1 MSGINTPIFSSYMNY
16 PNASWNVSNTFNST
30 IYEHGVSRISKDG
43 NSALI
48 LHEAIS
54 DISMYILA
62 NQYDTISDISIYT
75 LINDSWVQKGSTF
88 TNGKNGAINDNG
100 SKVIIRT
107 ADNVLTLY
115 EWDGNSWITKASILN
130 VLYEGGTEMISDSS
144 IFIVGERKY
153 SNSIGNIGRARVF
166 SYNNGSINQIGGD
179 FIEDG
184 NNRTGHY
191 LDINS
196 SGTIISLFLA
206 EDIVRIF
213 KRDEDKLSEDTDV
226 SSPNFGPI
234 GWTRMGNDF
243 ELEYSNGWFSYP
255 RLSSDGYTVVIG
267 DEINS
272 DAGEYAGHMRV
283 FSWNGTEWV
292 QKGNDID
299 GPVPYSGYGWVTGIN
314 GDGTVVVSAS
324 YYKEVPNGFGQ
335 ARVFHW
341 TGTNSSDGSW
351 KQLGNTLFSPLSSNV
366 NDFGNNLSIDATG
379 SRLLISAYTQ
389 TYIFDLILGEPTIST
404 PTQVIGMMFNNM
416 TYYKSGSLGS
426 GHGTTV
432 NSRLKRRR
440 T

>member
-1 MSGINTPIFSSYMNY
+1 MSSINTPIFSSYINY
-16 PNASWNVSNTFNST
+16 PNASWNVSKIFNST
-30 IYEHGVSRISKDG
+30 ISEHGVSRISKDG

-115 EWDGNSWITKASILN
+115 EWDGNSWIANASILN
-130 VLYEGGTEMISDSS
+130 VLYEGGTEMISDGS

-153 SNSIGNIGRARVF
+153 NNQEGKARVF
-166 SYNNGSINQIGGD
+166 SYNNNNGEINQIGGD
-179 FIEDG
+179 FIENGKD
-184 NNRTGHY
+184 RTGHY
-191 LDINS
+191 LDINN
-196 SGTIISLFLA
+196 SGTIISLFVS

-213 KRDEDKLSEDTDV
+213 KRDEDKSSEDTDV

-234 GWTRMGNDF
+234 GWTRMGDDF
-243 ELEYSNGWFSYP
+243 TPEYTGWLSYP
-255 RLSSDGYTVVIG
+255 RLSNDGYTVVIG
-267 DEINS
+267 DELNS
-272 DAGEYAGHMRV
+272 EAGDYAGHIRV
-283 FSWNGTEWV
+283 FSWDGTQWV

-299 GPVPYSGYGWVTGIN
+299 GPEADSGYGWVNGIN

-324 YYKEVPNGFGQ
+324 YYKEVPNGYGQ

-366 NDFGNNLSIDATG
+366 YDFGNNLSIDTTG
-379 SRLLISAYTQ
+379 SRLLISANIQ
-389 TYIFDLILGEPTIST
+389 TYIFDLNIGEPTIS
-404 PTQVIGMMFNNM
+404 PSPIVIGMMFNNM
-416 TYYKSGSLGS
+416 TYYKSGSLGT
-426 GHGTTV
+426 GHGTMV
-432 NSRLKRRR
+432 NSRAKIRR